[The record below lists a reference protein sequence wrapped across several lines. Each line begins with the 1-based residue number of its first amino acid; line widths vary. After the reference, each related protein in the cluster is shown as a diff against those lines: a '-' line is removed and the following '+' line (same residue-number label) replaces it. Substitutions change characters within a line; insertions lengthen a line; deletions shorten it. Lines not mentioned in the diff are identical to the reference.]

1 MVVLQWTDDL
11 PGVYFTCICRSMD
24 DFKFCEKLHQ
34 ESSGKNSGDSNRG
47 PDLCVLQA
55 DNNTVYVQ

>member
-1 MVVLQWTDDL
+1 MTY
-11 PGVYFTCICRSMD
+11 PGCTSPAYADRWMISS
-24 DFKFCEKLHQ
+24 CEKLHQ